1 MFSISP
7 TDTAAHVPRS
17 HSAAFCGSGDGS
29 DPAMSLSPKSTGAT
43 GMFSVSNIR
52 LGRSFV
58 FVFVLLGF
66 EYEAMCTRTKFF
78 HLNCFCVCP
87 VHYTSSEERG
97 LSRKHIIESIRGSLE
112 RLQLDYIDIVLIH
125 RADPMCP
132 MEGWI
137 IALSNRYN
145 LVVVA

>member
-78 HLNCFCVCP
+78 HLNCFCVCL
-87 VHYTSSEERG
+87 VHYT
-97 LSRKHIIESIRGSLE
+97 
-112 RLQLDYIDIVLIH
+112 QF
-125 RADPMCP
+125 
-132 MEGWI
+132 
-137 IALSNRYN
+137 
-145 LVVVA
+145 